1 MKSYESIVK
10 GENIPEPE
18 VPESFKVLLKEMRSL
33 CLNVELEGDDEQAI
47 DMTSDP
53 AFDESDEEDKG
64 ILGMLVE
71 DAAKTE
77 KEDEEA
83 LNDITSEL
91 TDLLAGLDLNAIG
104 ATPADAQGEE
114 E

>member
-1 MKSYESIVK
+1 MGVQDFF
-10 GENIPEPE
+10 GVVGDVVDHLHNH
-18 VPESFKVLLKEMRSL
+18 VGVVLADHAGTIL
-33 CLNVELEGDDEQAI
+33 CDGGFERGDI
-47 DMTSDP
+47 
-53 AFDESDEEDKG
+53 G
-64 ILGMLVE
+64 ILGMLQE

-91 TDLLAGLDLNAIG
+91 TDLLAGLDLDAIG
-104 ATPADAQGEE
+104 ATPVDAEGEE